1 MTTPPPCSCHGAR
14 TCRPTQ
20 ECVRGGFAAS
30 GTRAYALYSCVF
42 RAWQP
47 CIPQGSRTGRL
58 REVSAGGGRREPVCI
73 PREDVSGPSPQP
85 GPAAR
90 ERGRRT
96 VTVRAWPWRC
106 CELPHLTTPQALRH
120 AQIRSG
126 GEEINL
132 LRRGDIL
139 LTTGVPVIQCE
150 CSTADC
156 AAAGVTTCTTASLCY
171 FQHFDHHDG
180 SHPITRG
187 CITSG
192 SVNSLQC
199 LNLHQ
204 AARRSFWPYVVCC
217 GTDYCNRDLM
227 PPLPTTYFPVQDD
240 DGDDGDDEDDGSL
253 LHHYLRV
260 ASHHSATTTTNTTK
274 GHHKLP
280 RLNTVCLVVIGA
292 AVAFM
297 VTISIASLCILIR
310 CRSTYTRAPQE
321 PLDVGMEKLKT
332 MEPSAPPLVFAYH
345 PASP

>member
-42 RAWQP
+42 RAWQ
-47 CIPQGSRTGRL
+47 
-58 REVSAGGGRREPVCI
+58 VRRK
-73 PREDVSGPSPQP
+73 
-85 GPAAR
+85 AR
-90 ERGRRT
+90 CKYT
-96 VTVRAWPWRC
+96 SQCPFLC
-106 CELPHLTTPQALRH
+106 LLLLLL
-120 AQIRSG
+120 
-126 GEEINL
+126 L
-132 LRRGDIL
+132 LRTPL
-139 LTTGVPVIQCE
+139 LVAAATEVPVIQCE

>member
-1 MTTPPPCSCHGAR
+1 M
-14 TCRPTQ
+14 
-20 ECVRGGFAAS
+20 
-30 GTRAYALYSCVF
+30 
-42 RAWQP
+42 
-47 CIPQGSRTGRL
+47 
-58 REVSAGGGRREPVCI
+58 
-73 PREDVSGPSPQP
+73 
-85 GPAAR
+85 
-90 ERGRRT
+90 
-96 VTVRAWPWRC
+96 
-106 CELPHLTTPQALRH
+106 
-120 AQIRSG
+120 
-126 GEEINL
+126 
-132 LRRGDIL
+132 
-139 LTTGVPVIQCE
+139 IQCE

-217 GTDYCNRDLM
+217 DTDYCNKDLM
-227 PPLPTTYFPVQDD
+227 PPLPTTYFPLQGTQRSYSSASLPYTELDDYTD

-260 ASHHSATTTTNTTK
+260 ASQHSATTSNTTQA
-274 GHHKLP
+274 HHKLP
-280 RLNTVCLVVIGA
+280 RLNTVCLVVIVA

-297 VTISIASLCILIR
+297 VTLSIASLYILIR
-310 CRSTYTRAPQE
+310 YRSSYTRAPQD
-321 PLDVGMEKLKT
+321 PLDAGMEKLKR